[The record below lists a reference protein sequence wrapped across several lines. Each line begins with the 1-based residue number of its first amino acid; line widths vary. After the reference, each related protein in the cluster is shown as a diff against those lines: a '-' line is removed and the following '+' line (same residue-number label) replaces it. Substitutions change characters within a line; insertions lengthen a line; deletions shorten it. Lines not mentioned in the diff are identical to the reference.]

1 MSIEQLT
8 EFDRPARRPELS
20 VVPSPSPAKPA
31 DFRLAAIGAAIGFV
45 LVGGV
50 VLAAGLI
57 ANIGVGSSF
66 GLALWLGFWGGGGFG
81 FMAAGGVEPK
91 RRHPAER

>member
-1 MSIEQLT
+1 MSIEQLA
-8 EFDRPARRPELS
+8 ESDRPAPKPALT
-20 VVPSPSPAKPA
+20 VVPTESPAKPA
-31 DFRLAAIGAAIGFV
+31 DFRLAALGAAIGFL

-57 ANIGVGSSF
+57 ADIGIGSSF
-66 GLALWLGFWGGGGFG
+66 GLAIWLGFWGGGGFG

-91 RRHPAER
+91 RRHPVER